1 MFCQIDRFETS
12 IPYIVQSIPSQ
23 GPLNTTSLWLF
34 LFLSM
39 SINTPSP
46 DVAVIG
52 SGFAGLAAAS
62 TLAKAGLSVTVFE
75 QHDQLGGR
83 ARRFDAEGFRFD
95 MGPSWYWM
103 PDVFDRYFAY
113 FDRRVDEFYDLV
125 RLDPSYRVEFAEGP
139 FDVPAG
145 IPALA
150 DAFEAI
156 EPGAGKAL
164 ESFLAEAKVKYDIG
178 MGRFVNKPAHSIMEF
193 ARWDIL
199 RDAPR
204 LQLLRS
210 FSDHVRKHFKDPR
223 LVQLMEFPVLF
234 LGSKPQTTPALY
246 SLMNYADSALGTWYP
261 MGGMHGIVEAMVQVA
276 KDQGVQFECGRPVEA
291 IVEKGGS
298 TAGIRVGGETVAARH
313 VIAACDYHHAEQ
325 RLMPAKFRRYD
336 ASYWDKRAMSPSS
349 LLFYLGIDKKLPGL
363 KHHTLFFDTP
373 FDAHAEEI
381 YDRPDWPADPLFYV
395 CAPSVT
401 DDSVAPEG
409 SENLFLLVPI
419 APGIDQDDAACD
431 RIFGQILDRLEARLG
446 TPVRDHIVYR
456 RQYAHQQFIEDY
468 NAFKGN
474 AYGLANTLNQTAFL
488 KPKLKSKLPG
498 TYFAGQLTTPGP
510 GVPPSIISG
519 QVAAGEI
526 LKSMGLS
533 GPPESIPIEQPAAFG
548 TYSPVTA

>member
-1 MFCQIDRFETS
+1 M
-12 IPYIVQSIPSQ
+12 SQ
-23 GPLNTTSLWLF
+23 NPRSL
-34 LFLSM
+34 
-39 SINTPSP
+39 

-52 SGFAGLAAAS
+52 SGFAGLAAAT
-62 TLAKAGLSVTVFE
+62 TLAKQGLNVAVFE
-75 QHDQLGGR
+75 QHDQAGGR
-83 ARRFDAEGFRFD
+83 ARRFDVDGFRFD

-103 PDVFDRYFAY
+103 PDVFDRYFSQ
-113 FDRRVDEFYDLV
+113 FGRRVDEFYDLV
-125 RLDPSYRVEFAEGP
+125 RLDPSYRVEFADGP

-150 DAFEAI
+150 AAFEAI
-156 EPGAGKAL
+156 EPGAGAAL
-164 ESFLAEAKVKYDIG
+164 KSFLAEAKVKYDIG
-178 MGRFVNKPAHSIMEF
+178 MGRFVNKPAHSVMEF
-193 ARWDIL
+193 ARLDIL

-223 LVQLMEFPVLF
+223 LIQLMEFPVLF

-246 SLMNYADSALGTWYP
+246 SLMNYADTALGTWYP

-276 KDQGVQFECGRPVEA
+276 KDEGVTFHYGTPVDGIIE
-291 IVEKGGS
+291 EGGS
-298 TAGIRVGGETVAARH
+298 TAGISVGGQTVRAQH
-313 VIAACDYHHAEQ
+313 VVAACDYHHAEQ
-325 RLMPAKFRRYD
+325 HLMPERFRRYD
-336 ASYWDKRAMSPSS
+336 ARYWDKRAMSPSS
-349 LLFYLGIDKKLPGL
+349 LLFYLGIDRKLPGL

-401 DDSVAPEG
+401 DTSVAPPDC
-409 SENLFLLVPI
+409 ENLFLLVPI
-419 APGIDQDDAACD
+419 APGIEADDAACS
-431 RIFGQILDRLEARLG
+431 RIFGQIMDRLERRLG
-446 TPVRDHIVYR
+446 VPVREHIVYK
-456 RQYAHQQFIEDY
+456 RQYAHRDFIQDY

-526 LKSMGLS
+526 LKSMGLP
-533 GPPESIPIEQPAAFG
+533 GPPESVAIEQPAAME

>member
-1 MFCQIDRFETS
+1 
-12 IPYIVQSIPSQ
+12 
-23 GPLNTTSLWLF
+23 
-34 LFLSM
+34 M
-39 SINTPSP
+39 SNVSSTY

-52 SGFAGLAAAS
+52 SGFAGLAAAA
-62 TLAKAGLSVTVFE
+62 TLAKQGLEVAVFE
-75 QHDQLGGR
+75 QHDQPGGR

-103 PDVFDRYFAY
+103 PDVFDRYFAH
-113 FDRRVDEFYDLV
+113 FGRRVDEFYDLV

-145 IPALA
+145 VDELA
-150 DAFEAI
+150 RAFEAI
-156 EPGAGKAL
+156 EPGAGAAL
-164 ESFLAEAKVKYDIG
+164 TSFLAEAKVKYDIG

-193 ARWDIL
+193 AKLDIL

-210 FSDHVRKHFKDPR
+210 FSDHVRRHFKDPR

-246 SLMNYADSALGTWYP
+246 SLMNYADTALGTWYP
-261 MGGMHGIVEAMVQVA
+261 MGGMHGIVEAMVKVA
-276 KDQGVQFECGRPVEA
+276 EDEGVTFHCGAPVEA
-291 IVEKGGS
+291 ILESRGRTS
-298 TAGIRVGGETVAARH
+298 GIQVDGKPIRAEF

-325 RLMPAKFRRYD
+325 RLLPRSHRRYD
-336 ASYWDKRAMSPSS
+336 EKYWDKRAMSPSS
-349 LLFYLGIDKKLPGL
+349 LLFYLGVDRRIPGL

-373 FDAHAEEI
+373 FDGHAEEI

-401 DDSVAPEG
+401 DPSVAPAG
-409 SENLFLLVPI
+409 CENLFLLVPV
-419 APGIDQDDAACD
+419 APGIDHDEAACD
-431 RIFGQILDRLEARLG
+431 RIFGQIMDRFEARMQV
-446 TPVRDHIVYR
+446 PVRDHIVYKR
-456 RQYAHQQFIEDY
+456 EYAHRNFIADY

-526 LKSMGLS
+526 LKDLGLPA
-533 GPPESIPIEQPAAFG
+533 PPDVVPIEQPAAFEA
-548 TYSPVTA
+548 YSTVTT

>member
-1 MFCQIDRFETS
+1 MHM
-12 IPYIVQSIPSQ
+12 VQDPA
-23 GPLNTTSLWLF
+23 PL
-34 LFLSM
+34 
-39 SINTPSP
+39 

-52 SGFAGLAAAS
+52 SGFAGLAAAA
-62 TLAKAGLSVTVFE
+62 TLAREGLNVTVFE
-75 QHDQLGGR
+75 QHDQPGGR
-83 ARRFDAEGFRFD
+83 ARRFDAKGFRFD

-103 PDVFDRYFAY
+103 PDVFDRYFAH
-113 FDRRVDEFYDLV
+113 FGRRVEEFYDLV
-125 RLDPSYRVEFAEGP
+125 RLDPSYRVEFDQGP

-150 DAFEAI
+150 AAFEAI
-156 EPGAGKAL
+156 EPGAGQAL
-164 ESFLAEAKVKYDIG
+164 EDFLAEAKVKYDIG

-193 ARWDIL
+193 ARLDIL

-210 FSDHVRKHFKDPR
+210 FSDHVRRHFKDPR

-246 SLMNYADSALGTWYP
+246 SLMNYADTALGTWYP

-276 KDQGVQFECGRPVEA
+276 RDEGVVFQCGAAVEEIGA
-291 IVEKGGS
+291 EGGRTS
-298 TAGIRVGGETVAARH
+298 GVKVNGQWIPAKH
-313 VIAACDYHHAEQ
+313 VVAACDYHHAEQ
-325 RLMPAKFRRYD
+325 RLLPERFRRYD
-336 ASYWDKRAMSPSS
+336 EAYWDKRAMSPSS
-349 LLFYLGIDKKLPGL
+349 LLFYLGVDRKLPGL

-401 DDSVAPEG
+401 DASVAPEG
-409 SENLFLLVPI
+409 CENLFLLVPI
-419 APGIDQDDAACD
+419 APGIDADDAACE
-431 RIFGQILDRLEARLG
+431 RIFGQIMDRLEARLDV
-446 TPVRDHIVYR
+446 PVRQHIVYK
-456 RQYAHQQFIEDY
+456 RQYAHREFIADY

-488 KPKLKSKLPG
+488 KPKLKSKLAG
-498 TYFAGQLTTPGP
+498 TWFAGQLTTPGP

-526 LKSMGLS
+526 LKSLGKPA
-533 GPPESIPIEQPAAFG
+533 PPQSVSIEQPEALRA
-548 TYSPVTA
+548 YSSVHA

>member
-1 MFCQIDRFETS
+1 MSQEL
-12 IPYIVQSIPSQ
+12 PS
-23 GPLNTTSLWLF
+23 L
-34 LFLSM
+34 
-39 SINTPSP
+39 
-46 DVAVIG
+46 DAAVIG
-52 SGFAGLAAAS
+52 SGFAGLAAAA
-62 TLAKAGLSVTVFE
+62 TLAKQGLDVAVFE
-75 QHDQLGGR
+75 QHDIPGGR
-83 ARRFDAEGFRFD
+83 ARRFDVEGFRFD

-103 PDVFDRYFAY
+103 PDVFDRFFAH
-113 FDRRVDEFYDLV
+113 FNRRVDEFYDLV
-125 RLDPSYRVEFAEGP
+125 RLDPSYRVEFKAGP

-150 DAFEAI
+150 AAFEAI
-156 EPGAGKAL
+156 EPGAGAAL

-178 MGRFVNKPAHSIMEF
+178 MGRFVNKPAHSMMEF
-193 ARWDIL
+193 ARLDIL

-223 LVQLMEFPVLF
+223 LIQLMEFPVLF

-246 SLMNYADSALGTWYP
+246 SLMNYADTALGTWYP

-276 KDQGVQFECGRPVEA
+276 KDQGVTFHCGKSVQGILE
-291 IVEKGGS
+291 EDGQ
-298 TAGIRVGGETVAARH
+298 TAGIQVDGKKIAARY
-313 VIAACDYHHAEQ
+313 VVAACDYHHAEQ
-325 RLMPAKFRRYD
+325 HLLPKPFRRYD
-336 ASYWDKRAMSPSS
+336 ARYWDRRAMSPSS
-349 LLFYLGIDKKLPGL
+349 LLFYLGIDRRLPGL

-381 YDRPDWPADPLFYV
+381 YDTPDWPADPLFYV

-401 DDSVAPEG
+401 DSSVAPQG
-409 SENLFLLVPI
+409 CENLFLLVPI
-419 APGIDQDDAACD
+419 APGLDPDEAACA
-431 RIFGQILDRLEARLG
+431 RIFDQIMDRLERRLDV
-446 TPVRDHIVYR
+446 PVRNHIVYK
-456 RQYAHQQFIEDY
+456 RQYAHREFIEDY

-474 AYGLANTLNQTAFL
+474 AYGLANTLTQTAFL

-526 LKSMGLS
+526 LKSMGLP
-533 GPPESIPIEQPAAFG
+533 GPPESVAIEQPAALE
-548 TYSPVTA
+548 TYPTVTA